1 MASKK
6 PNGGPAEDQTVQPV
20 DATPRNENGK
30 ANAAEPVDDTPPVDD
45 VDQVPVIAPP
55 PRGRQTAAPLCP
67 YHKKH
72 CVAKR
77 SDAYFTRYYCP
88 VKGCSFMVKQPRPQL
103 ANRLYAEQAEDFS
116 AR

>member
-6 PNGGPAEDQTVQPV
+6 PTEDQPAQ
-20 DATPRNENGK
+20 A
-30 ANAAEPVDDTPPVDD
+30 VDDTQSGDNGQANAPGPVDD
-45 VDQVPVIAPP
+45 VDQVPAIAAQ

-88 VKGCSFMVKQPRPQL
+88 VVGCQYMVKQPRPQL
-103 ANRLYAEQAEDFS
+103 ATRLHAEEAEDFS